1 MLSKEQQQLILDFYF
16 RCGPDEDIRQGRD
29 LIAASPEA
37 ARLYTSLEETLT
49 DLDSIKYEPCP
60 DNLVELTVAR
70 LKLAASAQNAA
81 SQVALEGL
89 LAGHVEKTSAG
100 VLKAPRSFLR
110 SFFEIAASAAAVIL
124 IAGLLFPALS
134 NMRAYSRRAACTNNM
149 RLTSQA
155 MTRFASDT
163 QPPSQSRINPGDP
176 WWKIGDQGRESQ
188 SNTRFAWLL
197 IKNDYLKPKV
207 FICPG
212 HINAAPVDLKSLPMD
227 SLMDFPS
234 RQNISYS
241 FMIMCDK
248 TASMQGKGK
257 RIVMSDRNPVF
268 SSIPCRPSVYDKLNE
283 FEKVLLNDQL
293 RFMSTPNHPDRGQNV
308 LKCDG
313 SVQFLRVRTYNGDD
327 IFTVRNVDA
336 YTGTETPADDNDIF
350 LVP

>member
-1 MLSKEQQQLILDFYF
+1 
-16 RCGPDEDIRQGRD
+16 
-29 LIAASPEA
+29 
-37 ARLYTSLEETLT
+37 
-49 DLDSIKYEPCP
+49 
-60 DNLVELTVAR
+60 
-70 LKLAASAQNAA
+70 
-81 SQVALEGL
+81 
-89 LAGHVEKTSAG
+89 
-100 VLKAPRSFLR
+100 
-110 SFFEIAASAAAVIL
+110 
-124 IAGLLFPALS
+124 
-134 NMRAYSRRAACTNNM
+134 
-149 RLTSQA
+149 

-163 QPPSQSRINPGDP
+163 LQPPPQSRINPGDP
-176 WWKIGDQGRESQ
+176 WWKIGDQGQEPR

-197 IKNDYLKPKV
+197 IKNDYIKPKV

-241 FMIMCDK
+241 FMIMCEK
-248 TASMQGKGK
+248 TAPMQGKGK

-268 SSIPCRPSVYDKLNE
+268 SSIPCHPSVYDKLNE

-327 IFTVRNVDA
+327 IFTVRGVEA
-336 YTGTETPADDNDIF
+336 YTGTEIPADNNDIF